1 MLRSYE
7 RKSWKVYRG
16 IAEIEPFGPNQALGT
31 IKNRI
36 NHWFKESL
44 RRLVVTPGVSSTGHQ
59 LGRRGYRNEVRAWM
73 RGKGIDTIERAAA
86 RLAVSK
92 DTLKSIMS
100 SKGKPKY
107 GPDTL
112 KRIVDEITPPETK
125 G

>member
-1 MLRSYE
+1 MYGRS
-7 RKSWKVYRG
+7 
-16 IAEIEPFGPNQALGT
+16 
-31 IKNRI
+31 
-36 NHWFKESL
+36 
-44 RRLVVTPGVSSTGHQ
+44 
-59 LGRRGYRNEVRAWM
+59 
-73 RGKGIDTIERAAA
+73 